1 MRKVII
7 SLFFVISLLL
17 FGYVAYVLGEYIYL
31 KTKLGQIEKK
41 ISEYANIPYL
51 NRQLEMYKSEYTR
64 VQNIKENTK
73 TPALVISEITKI
85 LKRRNIK
92 ILSIS
97 QSSEE
102 EEQKGTFIIIVESK
116 FTDFMLALSE
126 IENSFLP
133 MNISYIYIKGNS
145 ENLRVKMSVFIL
157 NT

>member
-7 SLFFVISLLL
+7 SLFFVISLLF

-41 ISEYANIPYL
+41 ISEYANLPYL

-102 EEQKGTFIIIVESK
+102 EQKGTFIIIVEGK

-126 IENSFLP
+126 MENSFLP

-145 ENLRVKMSVFIL
+145 ENLRVKMSVFIW